1 MPDRATHRS
10 LSRAVYAGIRADI
23 LAGRYAPGAKL
34 SPRTI
39 ATEYEVSLSV
49 VREALT
55 RLTEQDLV
63 VAAPQLGFSVV
74 ELDIDDVRDISRLRI
89 LIEGAGLREAIE
101 HADVEY
107 EARLMGSHHRLSR
120 TQYITGHPGE
130 TVTEDWARAHADY
143 HRALLSACPSP
154 RLRDLAASLRETAE
168 LYRRWSGS
176 FDVHQEPRDV
186 PAEHRGLL
194 EAALDRDPDRAVAL
208 LTEHIN
214 KTASLL
220 ELFMESSGP
229 AVAGN
234 PTSLAE
240 PDAGPAAS

>member
-39 ATEYEVSLSV
+39 ATEYKVSLSV

-74 ELDIDDVRDISRLRI
+74 ELDIEDVRDISKLRI
-89 LIEGAGLREAIE
+89 LLEGAGLRQAIE
-101 HADVEY
+101 NADVEY
-107 EARLMGSHHRLSR
+107 EARVVASHHRLSR
-120 TQYITGHPGE
+120 TQYITGHAGE
-130 TVTEDWARAHADY
+130 TVTDEWARAHAEY
-143 HRALLSACPSP
+143 HSALLSACPSP

-186 PAEHRGLL
+186 PAEHRGLMD
-194 EAALDRDPDRAVAL
+194 AALDHAPERAVAL
-208 LTEHIN
+208 LTDHIN

-220 ELFMESSGP
+220 ESYMECGG
-229 AVAGN
+229 AG
-234 PTSLAE
+234 SLGLAE

>member
-10 LSRAVYAGIRADI
+10 LSRAVYADIRADI
-23 LAGRYAPGAKL
+23 LAGRYEPGAKL
-34 SPRTI
+34 SPRAI
-39 ATEYEVSLSV
+39 ATQYSVSLSV

-74 ELDIDDVRDISRLRI
+74 ELDIEDVRDISKLRI

-107 EARLMGSHHRLSR
+107 EARVVASHHRLSR
-120 TQYITGHPGE
+120 TQYVTSHPGE
-130 TVTEDWARAHADY
+130 TVTEEWARAHAEY
-143 HRALLSACPSP
+143 HSALLSACPSP
-154 RLRDLAASLRETAE
+154 RLQDLAASLRETAE

-176 FDVHQEPRDV
+176 FDVNQEPRDV
-186 PAEHRGLL
+186 PAEHRGLM
-194 EAALDRDPDRAVAL
+194 EAALDHDPDRAVAL
-208 LTEHIN
+208 LTDHIN

-220 ELFMESSGP
+220 ESYVESGP
-229 AVAGN
+229 AGAGG
-234 PTSLAE
+234 LGE

>member
-1 MPDRATHRS
+1 MPDRPTHRS
-10 LSRAVYAGIRADI
+10 LSRAVYADIRADI
-23 LAGRYAPGAKL
+23 LAGRYEPGAKL
-34 SPRTI
+34 SPRAI
-39 ATEYEVSLSV
+39 ATQCNVSLSV

-74 ELDIDDVRDISRLRI
+74 ELDIKDVRDISRLRI

-107 EARLMGSHHRLSR
+107 EARVLASHHRLSR
-120 TQYITGHPGE
+120 TQYVTGHPGE
-130 TVTEDWARAHADY
+130 TVTEQWARAHAEY
-143 HRALLSACPSP
+143 HSALLSACPSP
-154 RLRDLAASLRETAE
+154 RLQDLAASLRETAE

-176 FDVHQEPRDV
+176 FGVNQEPRDV
-186 PAEHRGLL
+186 PAEHRGLM
-194 EAALDRDPDRAVAL
+194 EAALDHDPDRSVTL

-220 ELFMESSGP
+220 EFYVESGGP
-229 AVAGN
+229 AGARG
-234 PTSLAE
+234 PGE

>member
-10 LSRAVYAGIRADI
+10 LSRAVYASIRADI

-39 ATEYEVSLSV
+39 ATEYNVSLSV

-74 ELDIDDVRDISRLRI
+74 ELDIEDVRDVSRLRI
-89 LIEGAGLREAIE
+89 LIEGAGLRGAVE

-107 EARLMGSHHRLSR
+107 EARVVASHHRLSR
-120 TQYITGHPGE
+120 TRYLPAEPGE
-130 TVTEDWARAHADY
+130 TTTEEWARAHAEY
-143 HRALLSACPSP
+143 HSALLSACPSP

-168 LYRRWSGS
+168 LYRRWSGLTEA
-176 FDVHQEPRDV
+176 QETRDV
-186 PAEHRGLL
+186 PAEHRGLM
-194 EAALDRDPDRAVAL
+194 EAALDRDADRAVVL
-208 LTEHIN
+208 LTDHIN
-214 KTASLL
+214 KTATLL
-220 ELFMESSGP
+220 QSYLESG
-229 AVAGN
+229 AACD
-234 PTSLAE
+234 LAE

>member
-39 ATEYEVSLSV
+39 ATEYNVSLSV

-74 ELDIDDVRDISRLRI
+74 ELDIDEVRDISRLRI

-107 EARLMGSHHRLSR
+107 EARVVASHHRLSR
-120 TQYITGHPGE
+120 TPYITGHVGE
-130 TVTEDWARAHADY
+130 SVTDEWVRAHAEY
-143 HRALLSACPSP
+143 HSALLSACPSP

-176 FDVHQEPRDV
+176 FDVHQQPRDV
-186 PAEHRGLL
+186 PAEHRGLM
-194 EAALDRDPDRAVAL
+194 EAALDRDADRAVDL
-208 LTEHIN
+208 LTKHIN
-214 KTASLL
+214 KTAALL
-220 ELFMESSGP
+220 ESYVESGGP
-229 AVAGN
+229 HD
-234 PTSLAE
+234 LAE
-240 PDAGPAAS
+240 PGAGPAAS